1 MKLARV
7 AAAALAVLIL
17 LMQRV
22 WAVDVSATAAVLM
35 DCGNG
40 QILYEKN
47 ADKRMLIASTTK
59 ILTALVVLENCGMQQ
74 EVTVLPGHMAEGSS
88 MYLKP
93 GEKMTVESLLYGLML
108 CSGNDAALVLAEA
121 CGGQQRFVRLMN
133 DLATEIGMDSSHFE
147 NPNGLDGKEH
157 YSTARDMAKLAAYAS
172 AQPVFMRI
180 CSTST
185 AQTAGRSM
193 KNHNRLL
200 RELEGCIGM
209 KTGYTKAAGRT
220 LVSCVE
226 RNGRK
231 LVAVTLQDGNDWA
244 DHAAL
249 YEYGFCREDG
259 VETAYF
265 PGNKREL

>member
-1 MKLARV
+1 MRV
-7 AAAALAVLIL
+7 AAAALAML
-17 LMQRV
+17 LLLTQRA
-22 WAVDVSATAAVLM
+22 WAVEVSATAAVLM
-35 DCGNG
+35 DCGTG
-40 QILYEKN
+40 RILYEKN
-47 ADKRMLIASTTK
+47 ADRRMLIASTTK

-133 DLATEIGMDSSHFE
+133 DLAAEIGMDSSHFE

-226 RNGRK
+226 RNGRT

>member
-1 MKLARV
+1 
-7 AAAALAVLIL
+7 
-17 LMQRV
+17 
-22 WAVDVSATAAVLM
+22 
-35 DCGNG
+35 
-40 QILYEKN
+40 
-47 ADKRMLIASTTK
+47 
-59 ILTALVVLENCGMQQ
+59 
-74 EVTVLPGHMAEGSS
+74 

-157 YSTARDMAKLAAYAS
+157 YSTARDMAKLAVYAS

-200 RELEGCIGM
+200 RELEGCMGM

-226 RNGRK
+226 RNGRT

>member
-133 DLATEIGMDSSHFE
+133 DLAAEIGMDSSHFE

-157 YSTARDMAKLAAYAS
+157 ALFHSPGYGEAGGVCIRAACIYAHLLYKHCPNSRAQHEKPQS
-172 AQPVFMRI
+172 AAPGAGGVHGHEDRLYQGSRAYIGIMRGKEWADTGG
-180 CSTST
+180 SDV
-185 AQTAGRSM
+185 AGRQ
-193 KNHNRLL
+193 RL
-200 RELEGCIGM
+200 
-209 KTGYTKAAGRT
+209 GRPRGS
-220 LVSCVE
+220 V
-226 RNGRK
+226 
-231 LVAVTLQDGNDWA
+231 
-244 DHAAL
+244 
-249 YEYGFCREDG
+249 
-259 VETAYF
+259 
-265 PGNKREL
+265 